1 MLLQTPAKINL
12 LLKILTKRKDGY
24 HNIFSVFQTVSL
36 YDKIKLSIIPK
47 NKIVVKCNIKSLEGK
62 KNLCYNLVD
71 LFKKKYKIKQ
81 GVRIEITKNI
91 PIGSGLGGA
100 SSDIAAVAKG
110 LIKLFNI
117 KISKKE
123 LVSLC
128 SKISKDAPFFIYKG
142 LCIVESAGE
151 KIKKLFSVPWERK
164 PLWFLLVYPNI
175 SLSTKEVYDT
185 WDNEF
190 LKNKNKKQRLDKKRI
205 IKLLLDKKFK
215 YVVKNDLEEPAFELI
230 PSLKKVKDM
239 LTKYSNNN
247 VVSMTGSGSCFFV
260 LSEKKREILSIKEKV
275 RKDKEFKNYKLFVVK
290 SIF

>member
-1 MLLQTPAKINL
+1 MFLQAPAKINL
-12 LLKILTKRKDGY
+12 LLKILAKRKDGY

-36 YDKIKLSIIPK
+36 YDKIKLSLIHED
-47 NKIVVKCNIKSLEGK
+47 KIVVKCNIKSIEGK

-81 GVRIEITKNI
+81 GVYIEIKKNI
-91 PIGSGLGGA
+91 PVGSGLGGA
-100 SSDIAAVAKG
+100 SSDVAAVLEG
-110 LIKLFNI
+110 LIKLFNL

-123 LVSLC
+123 LVCLC
-128 SKISKDAPFFIYKG
+128 SKIGKDVPFFIYKG

-151 KIKKLFSVPWERK
+151 KIKKLSLVPWKNK

-175 SLSTKEVYDT
+175 SLSTKKVYNN
-185 WDNEF
+185 WDNKF
-190 LKNKNKKQRLDKKRI
+190 FKTKKLKINKKKVVNMLF
-205 IKLLLDKKFK
+205 DKKFK
-215 YVVKNDLEEPAFELI
+215 DVVQNDLEQSAVDLV
-230 PSLKKVKDM
+230 PSLKNVKDV

-260 LSEKKREILSIKEKV
+260 LSEKREEVLLIKKKIKRN
-275 RKDKEFKNYKLFVVK
+275 KEFKNYKLFVVK